1 MGKGGGVVWG
11 LLGYFVVSVCV
22 PSVSGRWILIAHA
35 QRSVHVGMTEMVM
48 KMFEDF
54 RLAIKANRLD

>member
-1 MGKGGGVVWG
+1 MGKGGGG
-11 LLGYFVVSVCV
+11 LGFVGLFRGKCVCA